1 VAGLAVIAA
10 LGAGALLVA
19 GAGDGAGTQPKAR
32 DAGARGTATIV
43 ADDLA
48 LPLRGWQ
55 RSGHLRLRSARTRD
69 GRELELSGTGGL
81 TRALPDRA
89 GGLSIDVLVPRGATL
104 ALSSGGARLTLRRA
118 RSGALT
124 AASGGHHERLHR
136 RRGWGAQPTARG
148 DSARGRWRHVE
159 LSTGAGPRL
168 AIDGR
173 PLAAPA
179 KLGRTLTLKP
189 KQGAPRVAALVV
201 TRKSDRGALLLH
213 RLAEL
218 HARVSP
224 GTFPFGQGSPGGTL
238 HTSAGWTSGF
248 WAGSLWRATD
258 LTNGARLFRRWA
270 ATATRANLGR
280 ERERIHDQGFRYM
293 ESSVAAYD
301 RTCKT
306 SRARKTLGCRALRH
320 SALTAAATLLAL
332 QRGNPGAGT
341 IPTLPRSVRCGDCR
355 SKRQAETI
363 VDSMMNVALLDWA
376 YARTHK
382 ATYRRAA
389 LRHARGVAR
398 LLVRKDGSTAQA
410 VVLDRKTGRV
420 IRRHTHQGI
429 SAKSTWS
436 RGQGWAVYGFA
447 YTGAA
452 LRDKALV
459 RVSERAATYVADH
472 LPAGGVPRFDYD
484 AKPGAPLDTSAGV
497 ITAAGLF
504 RLAAACRQL
513 PGACAD
519 AERWRPL
526 GERMRSASL
535 AHARAR
541 PPLGYLA
548 DQVFARGGHARWDDE
563 GDFIFGTDY
572 ALEAVGAG

>member
-1 VAGLAVIAA
+1 MLTAA
-10 LGAGALLVA
+10 LGATALVVA
-19 GAGDGAGTQPKAR
+19 GAGDGAGTQDNGTR
-32 DAGARGTATIV
+32 SAGARGTATIV

-48 LPLRGWQ
+48 LPLRGWH
-55 RSGHLRLRSARTRD
+55 RTGRVRLRAARTSD
-69 GRELELSGTGGL
+69 GRELELSGTGIL
-81 TRALPDRA
+81 TRTLPANA
-89 GGLSIDVLVPRGATL
+89 GALSIDVLVPRGATL
-104 ALSSGGARLTLRRA
+104 ALGSSGSRLTLRRA

-124 AASGGHHERLHR
+124 ATSGGPHARLHR
-136 RRGWGAQPTARG
+136 RRGWGAQATARG

-159 LSTGAGPRL
+159 LSTGGGAPRL

-173 PLAAPA
+173 PLATSM
-179 KLGRTLTLKP
+179 KLGRTLSLKP
-189 KQGAPRVAALVV
+189 KHGAPRVAALVV
-201 TRKSDRGALLLH
+201 TQTNDRGALLLH

-218 HARVSP
+218 HARVRP
-224 GTFPFGQGSPGGTL
+224 GSFPFGQGSPRGAL
-238 HTSAGWTSGF
+238 HTSEGWTSGF
-248 WAGSLWRATD
+248 WAGALWRASD
-258 LTNGARLFRRWA
+258 LTGARLFRRWA

-306 SRARKTLGCRALRH
+306 GHAKRSKRCHALGR
-320 SALTAAATLLAL
+320 SALTAAETLVAL
-332 QRGNPGAGT
+332 QRGNAGAGT

-355 SKRQAETI
+355 SKRQAETL
-363 VDSMMNVALLDWA
+363 VDSMMNVALLDWV
-376 YARTHK
+376 YARTHR
-382 ATYRRAA
+382 ATYRDAA

-398 LLVRKDGSTAQA
+398 LLVRKDGSTTQA

-420 IRRHTHQGI
+420 IGRHTHQGI

-452 LRDKALV
+452 LREKALV
-459 RVSERAATYVADH
+459 RVSERAAAYVEAH
-472 LPAGGVPRFDYD
+472 LPAGGVPRFDYR

-513 PGACAD
+513 PGACTEPD
-519 AERWRPL
+519 HWRPL
-526 GERMRSASL
+526 AERMLGASL
-535 AHARAR
+535 AHVRAR

-572 ALEAVGAG
+572 ALEAVGHR

>member
-1 VAGLAVIAA
+1 MVIAA
-10 LGAGALLVA
+10 LGAIALVVA
-19 GAGDGAGTQPKAR
+19 GAGDGAGTQSR
-32 DAGARGTATIV
+32 GTHGAGARGTATIV

-48 LPLRGWQ
+48 LPLRGWH
-55 RSGHLRLRSARTRD
+55 RSGRVRLHSVRTSD
-69 GRELELSGTGGL
+69 GRELELSGAGSL
-81 TRALPDRA
+81 TRTLPGGA
-89 GGLSIDVLVPRGATL
+89 GALSIDVLVPRGAAL
-104 ALSSGGARLTLRRA
+104 ALSSGGSRLTLRRA

-124 AASGGHHERLHR
+124 AASGGRHARLHP
-136 RRGWGAQPTARG
+136 RRGWGAQATARG
-148 DSARGRWRHVE
+148 DAARGRWCHVE
-159 LSTGAGPRL
+159 LSTGAAPRL

-173 PLAAPA
+173 PLATDM
-179 KLGRTLTLKP
+179 KLGHTVSLKT
-189 KQGAPRVAALVV
+189 KHGAPRVAALVV
-201 TRKSDRGALLLH
+201 TQANDRGALLLH
-213 RLAEL
+213 RVAEL
-218 HARVSP
+218 HARVHP
-224 GTFPFGQGSPGGTL
+224 GSFPFGQGSPRGAL
-238 HTSAGWTSGF
+238 HTSDGWTSGF
-248 WAGSLWRATD
+248 WAGALWRATD
-258 LTNGARLFRRWA
+258 LTSGARLFRHWA
-270 ATATRANLGR
+270 DAATRANLGR

-306 SRARKTLGCRALRH
+306 GRAKRTKRCHALGRSAVRA
-320 SALTAAATLLAL
+320 ADTLLAL

-355 SKRQAETI
+355 SKRQAETL
-363 VDSMMNVALLDWA
+363 VDSMMNVALLDWL
-376 YARTHK
+376 YRGTHR
-382 ATYRRAA
+382 ATYGNAA

-420 IRRHTHQGI
+420 IGRHTHQGI

-459 RVSERAATYVADH
+459 RVSERAAAYVDAH
-472 LPAGGVPRFDYD
+472 LPAGGVPRFDYR
-484 AKPGAPLDTSAGV
+484 AKAGAPLDTSAGV

-504 RLAAACRQL
+504 RLAAACKQL
-513 PGACAD
+513 PGACTQPD
-519 AERWRPL
+519 RWRPL
-526 GERMRSASL
+526 AVRMRTASL
-535 AHARAR
+535 AHVRAR

-572 ALEAVGAG
+572 ALEAVAAR